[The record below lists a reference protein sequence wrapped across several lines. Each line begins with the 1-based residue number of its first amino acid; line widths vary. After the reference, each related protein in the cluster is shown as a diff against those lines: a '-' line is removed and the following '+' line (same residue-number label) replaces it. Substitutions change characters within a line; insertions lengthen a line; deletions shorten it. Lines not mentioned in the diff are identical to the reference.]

1 MEGQR
6 RWISPAVGVLSLCL
20 VQFLDVMG
28 VTVVITALPA
38 MLAGLGAS
46 VSAGGLLAG
55 GYAMFFG
62 GLLMLGARLG
72 DRFGHRRV
80 ILGSLAVFALGSLVA
95 AMAPSVVLLTAAR
108 CLQGAAAAASVPS
121 ALRLITTVT
130 SAGPERQRA
139 LAWWSA
145 AGAAAGVSGFV
156 VGGVVTD
163 LVGWRAIFWAYPPLL
178 GVLALLIV
186 GTVPEDR
193 DSDPSVSLNLP
204 GSALCTAAVMTF
216 VVGATLVGYR
226 GREWLGAILLCL
238 SLIVAATFV
247 AVDRRAKSPLLPV
260 AVLRVT
266 TLRQGSLAAAL
277 NTLTTSAVITLVT
290 LYLQDARG
298 RTPMGA
304 AVTLV
309 PFSIAVIVGST
320 LAARALGSL
329 RAQHVVALGL
339 VLIGGADLLLIWAA
353 PNVVGLACCV
363 ACAGAGIG
371 LSSVA
376 ATSLGTDVGPVW
388 RGTASAIINT
398 TAQLGTA
405 LGIAALLLV
414 AAVTTGLPR
423 AGGPVPAVA
432 WALAAAVAMS
442 GSAAFV
448 AWGRPGPGRPTEG
461 GVDQT
466 AEAPRAAG

>member
-1 MEGQR
+1 
-6 RWISPAVGVLSLCL
+6 
-20 VQFLDVMG
+20 
-28 VTVVITALPA
+28 
-38 MLAGLGAS
+38 
-46 VSAGGLLAG
+46 
-55 GYAMFFG
+55 
-62 GLLMLGARLG
+62 
-72 DRFGHRRV
+72 
-80 ILGSLAVFALGSLVA
+80 
-95 AMAPSVVLLTAAR
+95 
-108 CLQGAAAAASVPS
+108 
-121 ALRLITTVT
+121 
-130 SAGPERQRA
+130 
-139 LAWWSA
+139 
-145 AGAAAGVSGFV
+145 
-156 VGGVVTD
+156 
-163 LVGWRAIFWAYPPLL
+163 
-178 GVLALLIV
+178 
-186 GTVPEDR
+186 
-193 DSDPSVSLNLP
+193 
-204 GSALCTAAVMTF
+204 
-216 VVGATLVGYR
+216 
-226 GREWLGAILLCL
+226 
-238 SLIVAATFV
+238 
-247 AVDRRAKSPLLPV
+247 
-260 AVLRVT
+260 
-266 TLRQGSLAAAL
+266 
-277 NTLTTSAVITLVT
+277 
-290 LYLQDARG
+290 
-298 RTPMGA
+298 MGA